1 MKTKIQMKDLEIEI
15 EKRHDREPV
24 IGNITTPVQ
33 DLLLYRISK
42 HGNISLNPIVMPI
55 ILN

>member
-1 MKTKIQMKDLEIEI
+1 MKELEIEI
-15 EKRHDREPV
+15 EKPHYREPV
-24 IGNITTPVQ
+24 IGDIPTPVQ
-33 DLLLYRISK
+33 DLLLYRISR